1 GISVGGGRWGGGACG
16 RGAGGWGA
24 AMAPGDGAQ
33 FRVCRQA
40 DVRQALSSSSAVLHS
55 AQVGKLVRLLGAAV
69 ELEDGGRRVPL
80 APRGWIDADALEPVQ
95 ADGLGG
101 GAPAR
106 PGSPLGGAP
115 GGAPARPGSP
125 P

>member
-1 GISVGGGRWGGGACG
+1 R
-16 RGAGGWGA
+16 
-24 AMAPGDGAQ
+24 
-33 FRVCRQA
+33 F
-40 DVRQALSSSSAVLHS
+40 LSFLPFSSPYLAFPSTS
-55 AQVGKLVRLLGAAV
+55 WRPPWQVGKLVRLLGAAV